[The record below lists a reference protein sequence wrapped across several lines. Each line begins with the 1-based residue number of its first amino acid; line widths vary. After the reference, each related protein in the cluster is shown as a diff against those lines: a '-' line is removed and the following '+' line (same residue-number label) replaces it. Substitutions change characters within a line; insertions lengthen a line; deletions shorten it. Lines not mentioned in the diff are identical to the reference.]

1 MFLRKTPRKKDGKTH
16 DYWSV
21 VENKRVACGRV
32 VQRHVLYLGE
42 INSTQAAVW
51 RKAIEV
57 LDDDVGHPRTMALF
71 PEDRCA
77 GIAPDASIVQLR
89 LSDMRLCRPRQWG
102 ACWLA
107 GQLWQA
113 LQLDRFWADHLPP
126 SRKGTRWD
134 QVLQVLVSYRLIA
147 PGSEWKLHRDW
158 FGRSA
163 MADLLGADFGLAE
176 SHKLYACHDF
186 LLQHKD
192 ALFSHLTARWRDL
205 FNANFDVLLYDLTS
219 TYFEINASDVAGG
232 DKRRHGYSR
241 DKRPDCPQV
250 VIALVVT
257 PDGLPLAYEVLPGN
271 TADCTTLRMFLAR
284 IEQQYG
290 RARRIWVMDRGIPTE
305 AVLAEMRASDPP
317 VQYLVGTPKGRLSRV
332 EKQLLAKPWQEARPG
347 VSVKLLDEDGEL
359 YVFAESAARVSKE
372 RAMRRRQL
380 KWLWK
385 RLRELAAMEVP
396 REEMLMK
403 LGAARA
409 RAPTAWRLVD
419 IEMDKES
426 AMFIYAL
433 NRLKLR
439 RIRQREGRYLLR
451 TNLTENDPALLW
463 QYLHAARCCRTGVQ
477 GPEGRPGDT
486 ASLPSGSTQGRS
498 SYLHCVFGLL
508 PADHVAASPA
518 CPGTWADR
526 AECSRE
532 VRSRSDDRR
541 SSADHRRTRAAA
553 HSLHPAGA
561 GTQAPD
567 PAAQAQFAA
576 AATTAD
582 HLPHGF
588 QTPRVVQTF
597 PTNPLIGNGRETEN
611 TPIREDGLTVLPLT
625 GLAATAPSIAAAS
638 EHRSS
643 AVVHAFQREH
653 PCPSTGACPGYVKD
667 HIHPLARLRGFA
679 SLMHRFQPRSL

>member
-1 MFLRKTPRKKDGKTH
+1 MFLRKTRRKKDGKTH

-21 VENKRVACGRV
+21 VENRRVAGGRV

-42 INSTQAAVW
+42 INSSQAAVW

-57 LDDDVGHPRTMALF
+57 LDEDAGHSRTIALF

-77 GIAPDASIVQLR
+77 GIAPDATVVQLR
-89 LSDMRLCRPRQWG
+89 LSEMRLCRPRQWG

-113 LQLDRFWADHLPP
+113 LQLDQFWADRLPP
-126 SRKGTRWD
+126 SRKATRWD
-134 QVLQVLVSYRLIA
+134 QVLQVLVAYRLIA

-158 FGRSA
+158 FGKSA

-176 SHKLYACHDF
+176 AHKLYACHD
-186 LLQHKD
+186 LLLRHKD
-192 ALFSHLTARWRDL
+192 ALFAHLMARWRDL

-219 TYFEINASDVAGG
+219 TYFEINASDVAEG

-290 RARRIWVMDRGIPTE
+290 RARRVWVMDRGIPTE

-317 VQYLVGTPKGRLSRV
+317 VQYLVGTPKGRLSRL

-347 VSVKLLDEDGEL
+347 VSVKLLAEDGEL
-359 YVFAESAARVSKE
+359 YVFAESADRVSKE

-385 RLRELAAMEVP
+385 RLRELAAMQVP

-419 IEMDKES
+419 IAMDKAGAGFS
-426 AMFIYAL
+426 YTL
-433 NRLKLR
+433 NRQKLR
-439 RIRQREGRYLLR
+439 QIRRREGRYLLR

-463 QYLHAARCCRTGVQ
+463 QYYTQLVAVEQTFKNLKGDLAIRPIFHQHEHRLEAHIFIAFLAYCLQITLQRRLHALAPGLTARSALEKFAAVQ
-477 GPEGRPGDT
+477 LIDVHLPTTDGRELLMTRYTQPEPELQLLIQQLKL
-486 ASLPSGSTQGRS
+486 SLPPQPPPRIATSR
-498 SYLHCVFGLL
+498 L
-508 PADHVAASPA
+508 PS
-518 CPGTWADR
+518 
-526 AECSRE
+526 
-532 VRSRSDDRR
+532 
-541 SSADHRRTRAAA
+541 
-553 HSLHPAGA
+553 
-561 GTQAPD
+561 
-567 PAAQAQFAA
+567 
-576 AATTAD
+576 
-582 HLPHGF
+582 
-588 QTPRVVQTF
+588 
-597 PTNPLIGNGRETEN
+597 
-611 TPIREDGLTVLPLT
+611 
-625 GLAATAPSIAAAS
+625 
-638 EHRSS
+638 
-643 AVVHAFQREH
+643 
-653 PCPSTGACPGYVKD
+653 
-667 HIHPLARLRGFA
+667 HPL
-679 SLMHRFQPRSL
+679 

>member
-21 VENKRVACGRV
+21 VENRRVAGGRV

-42 INSTQAAVW
+42 INSSQAAVW

-57 LDDDVGHPRTMALF
+57 LDDDAGHPRTMALF
-71 PEDRCA
+71 PEHCCT
-77 GIAPDASIVQLR
+77 GVAPDASVVRLR

-113 LQLDRFWADHLPP
+113 LQLDRFWADRLPP

-134 QVLQVLVSYRLIA
+134 QVLQVLVAYRLIA

-158 FGRSA
+158 FGNSA

-176 SHKLYACHDF
+176 AHKLYACHDL
-186 LLQHKD
+186 LLQHKE
-192 ALFSHLTARWRDL
+192 ALFSHLMARWRDL
-205 FNANFDVLLYDLTS
+205 FHANFDVLLYDLTS
-219 TYFEINASDVAGG
+219 TYFEINASDVAEG

-290 RARRIWVMDRGIPTE
+290 RARRVWVMDRGIPTE
-305 AVLAEMRASDPP
+305 AVLAEMRGSDPP
-317 VQYLVGTPKGRLSRV
+317 VQYLVGTPKGRLSRL
-332 EKQLLAKPWQEARPG
+332 EKRLLAKPWQQARPG
-347 VSVKLLDEDGEL
+347 VAVKLLAEDGEL
-359 YVFAESAARVSKE
+359 YVFAESVERVSKE

-419 IEMDKES
+419 VEMDKES
-426 AMFIYAL
+426 ARFIYTL
-433 NRLKLR
+433 NRQKLR
-439 RIRQREGRYLLR
+439 RIRRREGRYLLR

-463 QYLHAARCCRTGVQ
+463 QYYTQLVAVEEAFKNLKGDLAIRPIFHQEERRIEAHIFIAFLAYCLQITLQRRLHALAPGLTARSALEKFAAVQ
-477 GPEGRPGDT
+477 MIDVHLPTTDGRELLLTRYTQPEPELRLLIQQLKLE
-486 ASLPSGSTQGRS
+486 LPPQPPPRIAT
-498 SYLHCVFGLL
+498 L
-508 PADHVAASPA
+508 
-518 CPGTWADR
+518 
-526 AECSRE
+526 
-532 VRSRSDDRR
+532 
-541 SSADHRRTRAAA
+541 SATS
-553 HSLHPAGA
+553 HSL
-561 GTQAPD
+561 
-567 PAAQAQFAA
+567 
-576 AATTAD
+576 
-582 HLPHGF
+582 
-588 QTPRVVQTF
+588 
-597 PTNPLIGNGRETEN
+597 
-611 TPIREDGLTVLPLT
+611 
-625 GLAATAPSIAAAS
+625 
-638 EHRSS
+638 
-643 AVVHAFQREH
+643 
-653 PCPSTGACPGYVKD
+653 
-667 HIHPLARLRGFA
+667 
-679 SLMHRFQPRSL
+679 